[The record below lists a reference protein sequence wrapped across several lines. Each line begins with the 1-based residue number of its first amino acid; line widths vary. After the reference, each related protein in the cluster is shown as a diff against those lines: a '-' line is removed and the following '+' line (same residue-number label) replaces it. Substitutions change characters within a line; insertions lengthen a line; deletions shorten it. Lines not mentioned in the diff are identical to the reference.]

1 MRIITEENVDQ
12 LLNLSYQ
19 SKNISKLLNISDTD
33 FKDINA
39 LTTQYRKQL
48 EMKVMKM
55 NDTNLLGN
63 IANAALLGNIQ
74 EVDPQEF
81 DSIDSV
87 NNVNVN
93 PPHHSSDEFITSWY
107 SPNESELELARIDQA
122 KLESDFAR
130 DINNPEQMNEY
141 IQSDKGLD
149 PNLDMSMPNFSDPT
163 LKSWWPVLV
172 ISEQQHILSF
182 PKNKQEDEMKNTVKN
197 RMRYLQTGMPNYGP
211 DGELNMLFAKL
222 SAPEQIQLLRLSYE
236 TQIEKLKKMARDN
249 LEPNNFNNLRII
261 IPENKTSSEQLYGS
275 PELQM
280 LAPAPANTPV
290 TEDKPSDDK
299 KDVSGGSSS
308 TNSNIKKIIF

>member
-48 EMKVMKM
+48 DIKLKKSTYDNNKPQNQRNILDNFLRVVEPQQFDNIDITQVEKMPDISMKQDWSPV
-55 NDTNLLGN
+55 NEATDVDV
-63 IANAALLGNIQ
+63 AAWDNRG
-74 EVDPQEF
+74 PQT
-81 DSIDSV
+81 DWNSPTQ
-87 NNVNVN
+87 
-93 PPHHSSDEFITSWY
+93 PPGY
-107 SPNESELELARIDQA
+107 A
-122 KLESDFAR
+122 
-130 DINNPEQMNEY
+130 
-141 IQSDKGLD
+141 D
-149 PNLDMSMPNFSDPT
+149 PNLAMAMPMPEFSDPT

-182 PKNKQEDEMKNTVKN
+182 PKNKQEDEMKIAVKN

-236 TQIEKLKKMARDN
+236 NQINKLKKMARDN

-261 IPENKTSSEQLYGS
+261 VPDNKTSSEELYGS

-290 TEDKPSDDK
+290 TEDKPADDK
-299 KDVSGGSSS
+299 KDVSGGS
-308 TNSNIKKIIF
+308 TNNSNIKKIIF